1 MENKEGIEYAMKLR
15 RTLSSLLFGVGCAMT
30 FVGLL
35 ALILPA
41 VPNNQLQL
49 VLASFALPSENP
61 LVNIINTCMSFA
73 SHNGWQV
80 LLCGAVLLTVGVVF
94 FSRYTVEEA
103 PPPRR
108 EIYRR
113 PVPQQEPLWETPA
126 TAQNGPNPFADL
138 ALWEQYAPKSQ
149 PVQPRE
155 TPKVGFGSPML
166 EPNRI
171 EEEPLAPAPVQSYAR
186 PAPQPEPEPEPIAIV
201 QPLSEAPA
209 AEPQPVEAEPS
220 PAEPPENP
228 PQSGIPVQ
236 LSPRIRST
244 MGKRR
249 EW

>member
-1 MENKEGIEYAMKLR
+1 MKLR
-15 RTLSSLLFGVGCAMT
+15 RTLSGILFGVGCAMT

-41 VPNNQLQL
+41 IPNEQLQL
-49 VLASFALPSENP
+49 VLASFMVASPHP
-61 LVNIINTCMSFA
+61 LVDIVNTCMSFA
-73 SHNGWQV
+73 IRNGWQV
-80 LLCGAVLLTVGVVF
+80 LLCGAVLLTIGVIF

-113 PVPQQEPLWETPA
+113 PVPQQEPLWEQPD
-126 TAQNGPNPFADL
+126 TAPKGPNPFADM
-138 ALWEQYAPKSQ
+138 AMWEQFAPKAQ
-149 PVQPRE
+149 AEPAKEV
-155 TPKVGFGSPML
+155 PKVGFGSPML

-171 EEEPLAPAPVQSYAR
+171 EEEPTPPVIDPAQIYAR
-186 PAPQPEPEPEPIAIV
+186 PAPQAEPEETVENVEEIPHADPVSEPEEVPS
-201 QPLSEAPA
+201 QPE
-209 AEPQPVEAEPS
+209 EM
-220 PAEPPENP
+220 PENA
-228 PQSGIPVQ
+228 PQSGTPVQ

>member
-1 MENKEGIEYAMKLR
+1 MKLR
-15 RTLSSLLFGVGCAMT
+15 RTLSGILFGVGCAMT

-41 VPNNQLQL
+41 IPNEQLQL
-49 VLASFALPSENP
+49 VLASFMVASPHP
-61 LVNIINTCMSFA
+61 LVDIVNTCMSFA
-73 SHNGWQV
+73 IRNGWQV
-80 LLCGAVLLTVGVVF
+80 LLCGAVMLTTGVIF

-113 PVPQQEPLWETPA
+113 PVPQQEPLWEQPDTVPK
-126 TAQNGPNPFADL
+126 GPNPFADM
-138 ALWEQYAPKSQ
+138 AMWDQFAPRTQ
-149 PVQPRE
+149 AEPVKE
-155 TPKVGFGSPML
+155 VPKVGFVSPML

-171 EEEPLAPAPVQSYAR
+171 EEEAAAPVIDPAQIYAR
-186 PAPQPEPEPEPIAIV
+186 PTPPPAAEETVEMVEEIHPTE
-201 QPLSEAPA
+201 PA
-209 AEPQPVEAEPS
+209 AEPEDGPAPS
-220 PAEPPENP
+220 EEMLENA
-228 PQSGIPVQ
+228 PQSGTPVQ